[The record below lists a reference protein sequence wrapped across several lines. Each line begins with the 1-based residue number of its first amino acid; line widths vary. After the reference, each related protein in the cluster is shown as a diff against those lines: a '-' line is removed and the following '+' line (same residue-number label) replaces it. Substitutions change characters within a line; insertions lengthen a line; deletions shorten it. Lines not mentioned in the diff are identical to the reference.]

1 MERNPNE
8 QVTPCLRPGC
18 GRKLSAP
25 ASVSRGYGPACWTK
39 IRKAAASAEVDGF
52 TEDQHAKAVELIAD
66 GGIVPTSRPGVY
78 AAASSDGST
87 YYVVNLADPGCTCA
101 AGQHGRA
108 CYHLAAARIL
118 QAAAAAT
125 TTRKAA

>member
-1 MERNPNE
+1 MAAIDQ
-8 QVTPCLRPGC
+8 QVKCLRC
-18 GRKLSAP
+18 GRVLRSPKSIA
-25 ASVSRGYGPACWTK
+25 GKYGPVCAAK
-39 IRKAAASAEVDGF
+39 IRKAATEQALTGF

-78 AAASSDGST
+78 AATSSDGST

-118 QAAAAAT
+118 QAAAAP
-125 TTRKAA
+125 TRKAA

>member
-1 MERNPNE
+1 M
-8 QVTPCLRPGC
+8 T
-18 GRKLSAP
+18 AP
-25 ASVSRGYGPACWTK
+25 ASVSRGYGPTCWAK
-39 IRKAAASAEVDGF
+39 IRKAATEQALAGF
-52 TEDQHAKAVELIAD
+52 TEDQHAKALELIAD

-87 YYVVNLADPGCTCA
+87 FYVVNLVGPGCTCA
-101 AGQHGRA
+101 AGLHGRA

-118 QAAAAAT
+118 QAAAA

>member
-1 MERNPNE
+1 MGGNQHQAR
-8 QVTPCLRPGC
+8 CLRPGC

-25 ASVSRGYGPACWTK
+25 ASVSAGYGPRCLAK
-39 IRKAAASAEVDGF
+39 IRKAVREQELTGF
-52 TEDQHAKAVELIAD
+52 TEDQHAKALELIAD

-78 AAASSDGST
+78 AATSSDGSM

-118 QAAAAAT
+118 QAAAA